1 MEFSY
6 SYIKTET
13 AQLEIEDIGNVSI
26 EATTSLGFFYYLII
40 KTYDGFSQILQF
52 GPYQHDFDSQPSK
65 KTIIQSWVRIPF
77 SDKQIIKTIDNFLND
92 PYKGIVE
99 ANLIDREVAYDK
111 VVSMVEYMKNH
122 DY

>member
-26 EATTSLGFFYYLII
+26 RATSSMGFFHYLII

-52 GPYQHDFDSQPSK
+52 GPYQPDFESQPSK
-65 KTIIQSWVRIPF
+65 STITQSWVRIPF
-77 SDKQIIKTIDNFLND
+77 TQNKIIKAIDSFLND
-92 PYKGIVE
+92 PYKSIITAE
-99 ANLIDREVAYDK
+99 LIDRDEAYDGIK
-111 VVSMVEYMKNH
+111 SMVDYMRTH